1 VVGREFF
8 VCAEGRD
15 VVVRFWPHVDG
26 HQGSR
31 IGDLLPWT
39 YATASTISVAAR
51 NGTYDKGYY
60 NRHFTRG
67 YVMTT
72 RIRIGNVKLKRA
84 YEAASSDD
92 GRRIL
97 IDRLWPRGVKK
108 TDAKIDEWM
117 KDIAP
122 STSLRKWF
130 GHDPARWAEFQRR
143 YEAEVRQH
151 PEYLERLR
159 SLAREGP
166 LTLVFSA
173 HDEAH
178 NDAVV
183 LRDMILSDRSH
194 EHS

>member
-1 VVGREFF
+1 M
-8 VCAEGRD
+8 
-15 VVVRFWPHVDG
+15 
-26 HQGSR
+26 SNR
-31 IGDLLPWT
+31 I
-39 YATASTISVAAR
+39 YA
-51 NGTYDKGYY
+51 K
-60 NRHFTRG
+60 
-67 YVMTT
+67 
-72 RIRIGNVKLKRA
+72 NVTLKRA
-84 YEAASSDD
+84 YEHPARSD
-92 GRRIL
+92 GTRVL
-97 IDRLWPRGVKK
+97 IDRLWPRGIKK
-108 TDAKIDEWM
+108 SEARIGEWM

-183 LRDMILSDRSH
+183 LRDMILGDRSH